1 MPVAGTPL
9 PPQHPSLPLPLPT
22 PHLIPP
28 LLSSKTPGEGHVEAA
43 AYDFEN
49 AVIMCG
55 QLQQEELDSWLSPVR
70 PSVANLTLE
79 VLREETRI
87 KLAQMQVSRVS
98 NHPK

>member
-1 MPVAGTPL
+1 
-9 PPQHPSLPLPLPT
+9 
-22 PHLIPP
+22 
-28 LLSSKTPGEGHVEAA
+28 
-43 AYDFEN
+43 
-49 AVIMCG
+49 MCG
-55 QLQQEELDSWLSPVR
+55 QLQQAELDSWLSPVR